1 MQIRCSNSRLGLL
14 LSIGLMLAPAARGQ
28 NLIVNP
34 YINGFYGW
42 NGTYGLYSGAVNP
55 PPMVGNTVAWL
66 DGGEPPMFQSFPT
79 VPGLTYEVSW
89 NRRLPD
95 LGGNGV
101 PILGE
106 STVGPGLLNISL
118 NGQFM
123 QDMVVN
129 RTTWQSDTVDFVA
142 TATATSLSFSVSQYL
157 PGGAR
162 SESVFFDYVSA
173 VQVPEPAVSG
183 MVLMGILVCGW
194 PRRAKH

>member
-1 MQIRCSNSRLGLL
+1 MRSSNLKPGLL
-14 LSIGLMLAPAARGQ
+14 VSIGLMLVPAAEGQ

-34 YINGFYGW
+34 YFTGFFGW
-42 NGTYGLYSGAVNP
+42 NGTYGLYSGTVNP
-55 PPMVGNTVAWL
+55 PPMFGTTVAWL

-95 LGGNGV
+95 LGGNGI

-123 QDMVVN
+123 QDMVLN
-129 RTTWQSDTVDFVA
+129 RTTWQYDTVDFVA
-142 TATATSLSFSVSQYL
+142 TGTSTSSSFSVQQYL
-157 PGGAR
+157 NGGAR

-173 VQVPEPAVSG
+173 VQIPEPAVWG
-183 MVLMGILVCGW
+183 MVLMGILACGW
-194 PRRAKH
+194 PRRAKD